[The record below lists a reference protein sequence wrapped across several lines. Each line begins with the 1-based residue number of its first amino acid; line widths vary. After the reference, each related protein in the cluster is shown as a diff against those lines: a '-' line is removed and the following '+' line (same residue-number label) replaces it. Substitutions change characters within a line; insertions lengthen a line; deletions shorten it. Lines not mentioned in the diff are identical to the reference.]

1 LINAGAHQLNDIAR
15 GRFSKETSMK
25 IRPTWLAT
33 GGCLAALAAAL
44 FLSRDGNKLILESS
58 ASGATYKGK
67 TAQEWVAGLKN
78 PDIRVRWK
86 TLAAI
91 NYIEPQGEDQLPVL
105 REILNDNDPAVRV
118 QAVQAIGGLGEA
130 ASASVPDLIK
140 ALSDND
146 VEVRTQAACSIN
158 WMGPDRDQAI
168 PALIAALD
176 DREARVRHATAGT
189 LGSMGPSAKEAVP
202 ALLKRVNATKKD
214 EQLAM
219 VQAVWYIDP
228 DTARQERLP
237 IIPTRRWAAAGP
249 ASR

>member
-1 LINAGAHQLNDIAR
+1 
-15 GRFSKETSMK
+15 MK
-25 IRPTWLAT
+25 MRPTWLAA
-33 GGCLAALAAAL
+33 GGCLAALAVAL
-44 FLSRDGNKLILESS
+44 FLSRDGNRLSLGAS

-78 PDIRVRWK
+78 PDVRVRWK

-91 NYIEPQGEDQLPVL
+91 NYVEPQGEDQLPVL
-105 REILNDNDPAVRV
+105 REILNDNDSSVRV

-130 ASASVPDLIK
+130 GAASVPDLIK

-146 VEVRTQAACSIN
+146 AEVRTQAAYSLN
-158 WMGPDRDQAI
+158 WLGPERDQAI

-176 DREARVRHATAGT
+176 DREARVRHSAAST
-189 LGSMGPSAKEAVP
+189 LGSMGPSAREAVP
-202 ALLKRVNATKKD
+202 ALLKRVNVTEKS

-228 DTARQERLP
+228 STARQQRLP
-237 IIPTRRWAAAGP
+237 VVPSLRRGGGP
-249 ASR
+249 PPYAR